1 MIDYKEYTKQRD
13 IAVKRIKR
21 LQAKGWSIEY
31 LPQTV
36 KTLRANPAIAEM
48 EFMRLNAFLTEGPS
62 LARKQE
68 ARRTQLTPEDKR
80 RRQRYYRRRKVAR
93 EIEKMLPAKMAG
105 KYQAYVK
112 GLQKLK
118 IDIPPSKLPEFFA
131 YMDYR
136 FAQGRDDQKY
146 LFDIF
151 SNDYIE
157 MLAEGYKPEDIVS
170 DFEQFAVDQAEIMN
184 RKDLM
189 DGIDAE
195 TAINLWNKFK
205 NI

>member
-1 MIDYKEYTKQRD
+1 MKLFHLL
-13 IAVKRIKR
+13 IASALV
-21 LQAKGWSIEY
+21 AG
-31 LPQTV
+31 
-36 KTLRANPAIAEM
+36 AA
-48 EFMRLNAFLTEGPS
+48 G
-62 LARKQE
+62 LAVFFRV
-68 ARRTQLTPEDKR
+68 R
-80 RRQRYYRRRKVAR
+80 
-93 EIEKMLPAKMAG
+93 IEKMLPAKMAG

-189 DGIDAE
+189 EGIDAD
-195 TAINLWNKFK
+195 